1 LSPLIKVFFSS
12 SVVFYTQN
20 LNVSSEFKGFK
31 LLADPILSHRQ
42 MTYAKAAGICWGEEE
57 RTVVVVVVVGVV
69 VPAEIRNTG
78 SWCIKLLRPNHMP
91 SHNKKQNQS
100 LKT

>member
-1 LSPLIKVFFSS
+1 M
-12 SVVFYTQN
+12 
-20 LNVSSEFKGFK
+20 SSEFKGFT
-31 LLADPILSHRQ
+31 LSADPILSHRQ
-42 MTYAKAAGICWGEEE
+42 MTDAKAAGICWGEKEL
-57 RTVVVVVVVGVV
+57 TVVVVVVVV

-100 LKT
+100 PKT

>member
-1 LSPLIKVFFSS
+1 M
-12 SVVFYTQN
+12 
-20 LNVSSEFKGFK
+20 SSEFKGFN

-42 MTYAKAAGICWGEEE
+42 MTDAKAAGICWGEEE
-57 RTVVVVVVVGVV
+57 LTVVVVVVVVVLAV

-100 LKT
+100 SKT